1 MSDLAGTSRSAKHD
15 PSGDEG
21 GPPPP
26 AWLHCTRAGRPL
38 AAGARFLQT
47 LGYASETEFTGI
59 VPGIR
64 DLFADREARDRVPTR
79 LVPGMA
85 LDEVRWLRRD
95 GTSIWVRVTVHP
107 APARVEA
114 TEGHLELR
122 VHDVTSRRH
131 LEEQLQQT
139 QRLDALGLLAG
150 GMAHDIGSLLSQVLA
165 HADILETSLPD
176 PPAGGLSEELAALRR
191 SATTAMHMV
200 RHLVSLSHSGHM
212 ELRRYPADQLIE
224 EALRLIRPIIPERV
238 NLTVSNGG
246 CGPILV
252 DPRAIERVLFS
263 LVSNG
268 IDAMPEGGH
277 LDIRCETGRIDR
289 DHLSR
294 TGWGD
299 PGEYG
304 VLTVTDTGRG
314 MEPGTLA
321 RLFEPFFE
329 ERKNHPRGGF
339 GMDLVYALIKQHR
352 GFVEVESE
360 PGRGTTVRLYLRLSP
375 ETRDRSERHA
385 SPVTRATAT
394 ILLVDDDEGLRHVTS
409 RVLQREGYTVVP
421 AASGGEALELLRTGP
436 LPDLMI
442 TDIIMPGM
450 NGTDLVRTAEEEGV
464 APRVLLTSGY
474 RPGVLSYAG
483 AEPIGYYPFVAKPWK
498 ASDLLAEVRSA
509 LADDA

>member
-1 MSDLAGTSRSAKHD
+1 MPDLANKGSSAEQD
-15 PSGDEG
+15 PSGHEAT
-21 GPPPP
+21 PPP
-26 AWLHCTRAGRPL
+26 AWLHCTPAGHPL
-38 AAGARFLQT
+38 AVGARFLQT
-47 LGYASETEFTGI
+47 LGYASEAEFIGI
-59 VPGIR
+59 VPGVR
-64 DLFADREARDRVPTR
+64 DLFADREARDRVPAR
-79 LVPGMA
+79 LVPGMT

-95 GTSIWVRVTVHP
+95 GTSVWVRVTVQTVP
-107 APARVEA
+107 AQRQA
-114 TEGHLELR
+114 TEGYLEIR
-122 VHDVTSRRH
+122 IDDVTSRRH
-131 LEEQLQQT
+131 LEEQLQQA
-139 QRLDALGLLAG
+139 QRLEALGRLAG
-150 GMAHDIGSLLSQVLA
+150 GMAHDIGSLLSQVLT
-165 HADILETSLPD
+165 HADLFETSLPD
-176 PPAGGLSEELAALRR
+176 PVPAGMSEELAALRR

-224 EALRLIRPIIPERV
+224 ESLRLIRPIVPERV
-238 NLTVSNGG
+238 NLTVSHLG
-246 CGPILV
+246 CSPILV

-263 LVSNG
+263 LVSNA
-268 IDAMPEGGH
+268 IEAMPEGGH

-289 DHLSR
+289 DHLTR

-329 ERKNHPRGGF
+329 ERKNDPRGGF

-360 PGRGTTVRLYLRLSP
+360 PGGGTTVRLYLRLSP
-375 ETRDRSERHA
+375 EPRDRAEHQSKAKHRA
-385 SPVTRATAT
+385 SAS
-394 ILLVDDDEGLRHVTS
+394 ILLVDDDEGLRHLTS
-409 RVLQREGYTVVP
+409 RVLEREGYTVVR
-421 AASGGEALELLRTGP
+421 AASGADALELLRTGP

-450 NGTDLVRTAEEEGV
+450 HGTDLVRTAEEEGI

-474 RPGVLSYAG
+474 RSGILSYAG
-483 AEPIGYYPFVAKPWK
+483 AQPIGYYPFVAKPWK
-498 ASDLLAEVRSA
+498 ASDLLAEIHSA
-509 LADDA
+509 LSDDG